1 MWFILSIAAA
11 LAYTAVNLLMRL
23 LAIKSNSPRT
33 FSFVYNFWG
42 ALFALIIFLLER
54 STPPDIRLIPWFQFI
69 FIGITAILYGLF
81 ERFQF
86 IARKGIDAS
95 TLVIIFRLTP
105 VIAFAGSLIFF
116 KEAIEPYKLLGSILL
131 ISSSLVVIHKNPQL
145 RANPALLIALFCAL
159 TLGFAWM
166 LDKPASVGIP
176 ASFYSA
182 IMWALPLVF
191 IAFPSIPIKQIVK
204 EFSLGGWKV
213 ALTAF
218 LNVLGFVF
226 YLKAF
231 ALVDASQVIPI
242 VSSSAT
248 LVVLGGILLLH
259 ERTFLV
265 RKIISGVLMLIGIF
279 LLR

>member
-1 MWFILSIAAA
+1 MWLILSIAAA
-11 LAYTAVNLLMRL
+11 LAYTSVDLLMRL
-23 LAIKSNSPRT
+23 LAVKSDSPRT
-33 FSFVYNFWG
+33 FSFVYNCWG

-54 STPPDIRLIPWFQFI
+54 STLPDIRLIPWYQFI

-105 VIAFAGSLIFF
+105 VIAFAGSLLFF
-116 KEAIEPYKLLGSILL
+116 KESLELYKLLGSILL
-131 ISSSLVVIHKNPQL
+131 IGSSVVIIHKNPQF
-145 RANPALLIALFCAL
+145 RANPALLIALFCAAF
-159 TLGFAWM
+159 LGFAWM
-166 LDKPASVGIP
+166 LDKPASMEIP
-176 ASFYSA
+176 ASLYSA
-182 IMWALPLVF
+182 VMWALPLAF
-191 IAFPSIPIKQIVK
+191 IAFPTIPIKQIVK

-231 ALVDASQVIPI
+231 VTADASRVIPI

-248 LVVLGGILLLH
+248 LVVLGGIFLLH
-259 ERTFLV
+259 ERTYLK
-265 RKIISGVLMLIGIF
+265 RKLLAGILMLIGIL